1 MSLEATMMLLDNS
14 DWARNGDY
22 IPTRW
27 EAQIDSINL
36 VANAKFQSHPEN
48 GVGVITMAGK

>member
-14 DWARNGDY
+14 DWARNCDY
-22 IPTRW
+22 IPNRW

-36 VANAKFQSHPEN
+36 VANAKF
-48 GVGVITMAGK
+48 